1 MTERE
6 LAGIAC
12 AALDV
17 ECKME
22 STSITASSTMS
33 STRLRYAR
41 KVKRWRCWFI
51 WEARRENGTEVGC
64 DIRSSGG

>member
-17 ECKME
+17 EYKME

-51 WEARRENGTEVGC
+51 WEARRESGNEVGC
-64 DIRSSGG
+64 DIRS

>member
-17 ECKME
+17 ECKIE

-41 KVKRWRCWFI
+41 KVKSWMCLFI
-51 WEARRENGTEVGC
+51 
-64 DIRSSGG
+64 